1 MKVQKGNHIKVS
13 YEGRFDD
20 GTVFDSSKHDDH
32 DHPLEFE
39 VGAGQVING
48 FDMAVMDMQEGEE
61 KEFSIEAKDA
71 YGLRDPALEKDIP
84 RESLPADQE
93 PKADMMLMMRTPDGK
108 QIPLRIA
115 RVGKDTITLDL
126 NHPLAGKRLTF
137 KIKIVEIAK
146 P

>member
-20 GTVFDSSKHDDH
+20 GTIFDSSKHDDH

-71 YGLRDPALEKDIP
+71 YGLRDPAL
-84 RESLPADQE
+84 
-93 PKADMMLMMRTPDGK
+93 
-108 QIPLRIA
+108 
-115 RVGKDTITLDL
+115 
-126 NHPLAGKRLTF
+126 
-137 KIKIVEIAK
+137 
-146 P
+146 